1 MQGEVL
7 SPIFFSFYVNDCEVS
22 FIKDG
27 CIPVQCRELSLFLLM
42 YADAMVIF
50 SESIVGLQQMLDS
63 LYTYTRKWSLC
74 VNTDKTKIL
83 IIRNRGEIKS
93 DEKWNYGDCNLEIIN
108 SFCYLGL
115 MLYYNGNFNGTQKQL
130 SSQGLKAMYSLLSN
144 TKKYHLNVFTNLSL
158 FDTYVNSVLSYA
170 CEIWGHHPAPDI
182 EKIHVKYCKRL
193 LSVKN
198 STNSALVYMET
209 GRLPLSTY
217 RRIRMFKYWFKLLST
232 DNCILK
238 SMYNVLLTAC
248 ESGRNFK
255 LNWVN
260 FIKTE
265 LNALGLGYMWSFQDQ
280 LSINTCLP
288 IIVQQITDAA
298 KQNVLS
304 NLESSRCFLY
314 RHLVDNHDLQYY
326 LTKNMEPR
334 FQKCISKI
342 RMSSH
347 MLEVEKGRHFKIP
360 HSKRICRLCKKLI
373 EDEFHFILVCP
384 SYCNLRKKVH

>member
-1 MQGEVL
+1 MSNIVKDL
-7 SPIFFSFYVNDCEVS
+7 S
-22 FIKDG
+22 
-27 CIPVQCRELSLFLLM
+27 
-42 YADAMVIF
+42 
-50 SESIVGLQQMLDS
+50 
-63 LYTYTRKWSLC
+63 
-74 VNTDKTKIL
+74 
-83 IIRNRGEIKS
+83 
-93 DEKWNYGDCNLEIIN
+93 
-108 SFCYLGL
+108 
-115 MLYYNGNFNGTQKQL
+115 
-130 SSQGLKAMYSLLSN
+130 
-144 TKKYHLNVFTNLSL
+144 
-158 FDTYVNSVLSYA
+158 
-170 CEIWGHHPAPDI
+170 
-182 EKIHVKYCKRL
+182 
-193 LSVKN
+193 SVKN

-304 NLESSRCFLY
+304 NLESSRCFY
-314 RHLVDNHDLQYY
+314 TD
-326 LTKNMEPR
+326 
-334 FQKCISKI
+334 I
-342 RMSSH
+342 
-347 MLEVEKGRHFKIP
+347 
-360 HSKRICRLCKKLI
+360 
-373 EDEFHFILVCP
+373 
-384 SYCNLRKKVH
+384 